1 MLYTANDLR
10 LYAISSYNVFKYNM
24 DNDQPKPIFS
34 PVDRARMQ
42 LENQQLADN
51 IAKSLRESEIKLQI
65 NDWDERILTPERNN
79 TIKDIGE
86 LKRRVSKLESKNKLV
101 KGLDF
106 VKEYSSVWTQL
117 GLIILFILAAM
128 GYITIPTVTFK

>member
-1 MLYTANDLR
+1 
-10 LYAISSYNVFKYNM
+10 M
-24 DNDQPKPIFS
+24 DNDESKTIFS

-86 LKRRVSKLESKNKLV
+86 LKGRVSKLESKNKLV